1 MNNKYYTVF
10 VATPALQNQFFVFSE
25 GTLFGRNS
33 QFKMK
38 K

>member
-1 MNNKYYTVF
+1 MNNKYYAIF
-10 VATPALQNQFFVFSE
+10 VATPALENQFFVFDE
-25 GTLFGRNS
+25 GLFGRNN